1 MDERQFRNKIYW
13 LTFLFSILV
22 IWIHSFNAE
31 LFLGSTQAGVRVEQ
45 MEYILGEYVG
55 QIAVPGFFV
64 VSSYL
69 FYRRFNWGR
78 LLSKWKSRARSI
90 LLPYLLWNLL
100 YYAGY
105 VVVTRLPGISG
116 LAGKPQVPFNML
128 ELFLAAVNFAYN
140 PVFWYLQQL
149 IILIAL
155 APIIYLAFKNTVTG
169 VLVMGGIVYAL
180 WNNWNFPILNMD
192 ALFYTCAAALVSLH
206 REGWGRFA
214 EEKMEERWITAS
226 VATLLSLYGLLI
238 FLGCPG
244 KLLYARPLLTVLYRL
259 LGVAAAC
266 LAVKALPLPDAKEWM
281 KHNFFL
287 YAVHFAWVRL
297 FNKAGALIFPAW
309 PAVALMLFVLMPV
322 FMVAIN
328 IIMVKAMSRWCPHI
342 YRVLS
347 GGR

>member
-1 MDERQFRNKIYW
+1 MNEKRFRNKIYW

-45 MEYILGEYVG
+45 MERVLGEGAG
-55 QIAVPGFFV
+55 QIAVPGFFM

-69 FYRRFNWGR
+69 FYRGFSWTR
-78 LLSKWKSRARSI
+78 LPAKWKSRARSV

-105 VVVTRLPGISG
+105 VAATRLPGISG
-116 LAGKPQVPFNML
+116 LAGKPQVPFNAEEM
-128 ELFLAAVNFAYN
+128 FQAAVNFAYN

-155 APIIYLAFKNTVTG
+155 APVIYLALKNTIAG
-169 VLVMGGIVYAL
+169 ALVIGSIIYAL
-180 WNNWNFPILNMD
+180 WNNWNFSILNMD
-192 ALFYTCAAALVSLH
+192 ALFYTCVAAFVSLH
-206 REGWGRFA
+206 RESWGRFV
-214 EEKMEERWITAS
+214 EEKFDGWRIFFSAAAVCS
-226 VATLLSLYGLLI
+226 LFGVLILLG
-238 FLGCPG
+238 GPG
-244 KLLYARPLLTVLYRL
+244 RPLYARPLFAVLYRL
-259 LGVAAAC
+259 LGVCSAG
-266 LAVKALPLPDAKEWM
+266 LIVKVLDLPDAKEWM

-297 FNKAGALIFPAW
+297 LNKTGALIFPAR
-309 PAVALMLFVLMPV
+309 PAAALAMFVLMPA
-322 FMVAIN
+322 FMVVIN
-328 IIMVKAMSRWCPHI
+328 MVMVNIMSRWCPHI